1 MKRYTLITA
10 AIAIVLIAMFW
21 NQPQLKAGLHFLA
34 PLALDGT
41 ELPTPTPT
49 PTSSPTPTPTPEAT
63 PIVEQPE
70 PSPTPEPEPSP
81 TSAPAARF
89 AKCLDGR
96 ALTVT
101 TSDSNQTNYR
111 CESGAT
117 GAYLNN

>member
-21 NQPQLKAGLHFLA
+21 NQPQLKAGLHYLA

-49 PTSSPTPTPTPEAT
+49 PTSSPTPTPTPE
-63 PIVEQPE
+63 
-70 PSPTPEPEPSP
+70 PEPSP
-81 TSAPAARF
+81 TSAPTARF

>member
-1 MKRYTLITA
+1 LKGKAAMKRYTLITA

-21 NQPQLKAGLHFLA
+21 NRPQLKAGLHFLA

-63 PIVEQPE
+63 LIVEQ
-70 PSPTPEPEPSP
+70 PEPSP

-89 AKCLDGR
+89 AKCLDDR

>member
-21 NQPQLKAGLHFLA
+21 NQPQLKAGLHYLA

-49 PTSSPTPTPTPEAT
+49 PTSSPTPT
-63 PIVEQPE
+63 
-70 PSPTPEPEPSP
+70 PTPEPEPSP

>member
-1 MKRYTLITA
+1 MKRYILITA
-10 AIAIVLIAMFW
+10 AIAIALIAMFW
-21 NQPQLKAGLHFLA
+21 NQPQLKAGLHYLA

-41 ELPTPTPT
+41 EPT
-49 PTSSPTPTPTPEAT
+49 PTPTPTPEAT
-63 PIVEQPE
+63 LTVEQPE

-89 AKCLDGR
+89 AKCLDAR